1 MQQKPITPQRN
12 LFDYLALKTA
22 IDRDFEFMKEIILK
36 NTVITHKIVIRLMVE
51 KKYEDLLNL
60 CVRASRPRFLK
71 PTDKELNKEKRSYG
85 GKDAEKLNEEG
96 SIKRRFNYEEEKE
109 DQKFLIKFNDVIEC
123 CLTSYKKKIKNDEIK
138 KLVSLM
144 DKQVTDIMKKSDEKY
159 LKVKQRKELLD
170 YKAIFALFVKQ
181 RNITLIRFLLT
192 KQEFQRKWFIVALEE
207 EAYDMAALLHK
218 EFFRT
223 ILTNVP

>member
-1 MQQKPITPQRN
+1 
-12 LFDYLALKTA
+12 
-22 IDRDFEFMKEIILK
+22 
-36 NTVITHKIVIRLMVE
+36 
-51 KKYEDLLNL
+51 
-60 CVRASRPRFLK
+60 
-71 PTDKELNKEKRSYG
+71 
-85 GKDAEKLNEEG
+85 
-96 SIKRRFNYEEEKE
+96 
-109 DQKFLIKFNDVIEC
+109 
-123 CLTSYKKKIKNDEIK
+123 
-138 KLVSLM
+138 M

-223 ILTNVP
+223 ILTNAPSPSKAGAANKNAPKSTKIDVDVVG